1 MKTKINEKIWI
12 IREYI
17 QKLESIKNLILTHLD
32 SLEKLDDSTKSIWIS
47 HVKEF
52 YYYIVS
58 AWETLQVN
66 VSGKEINLDKSKG
79 FLYGAQNRLSQIISE
94 LNIFQSNTTSDLIT
108 KAETAFKECWDAFWL
123 IFTKLLPKKDLIKPK
138 EIVIKISDLEYHLP
152 CSFCGDNAVEFKIG
166 ESRFSRVESLLFKG
180 ITHGTALKITLAE
193 KLFKIL
199 ENKDLL
205 EIHNFMKKYHAYEGL
220 DAYCPECNKIYCWE
234 HYNAKEEYDDSFYD
248 CTMGICPKG
257 HSRMIDD

>member
-1 MKTKINEKIWI
+1 MKTNINERIWN

-17 QKLESIKNLILTHLD
+17 QNLETIKNLIMAHLD

-47 HVKEF
+47 HIKEF
-52 YYYIVS
+52 FYFTVS
-58 AWETLQVN
+58 AWETLHLN
-66 VSGKEINLDKSKG
+66 VSGEENTLNKSKG
-79 FLYGAQNRLSQIISE
+79 FLYGAQNRLAQINSE
-94 LNIFQSNTTSDLIT
+94 LNIFQSDETSALIT
-108 KAETAFKECWDAFWL
+108 QAETAFRECWDAFWV
-123 IFTKLLPKKDLIKPK
+123 IFNELAPEKDLVKPD
-138 EIVIKISDLEYHLP
+138 EIVIKISDIEYHLP
-152 CSFCGDNAVEFKIG
+152 CSVCSDIAVEFKIG
-166 ESRFSRVESLLFKG
+166 ESRFSKVESLLFKG

-205 EIHNFMKKYHAYEGL
+205 GIHNFMRKYHAYEGL

-248 CTMGICPKG
+248 CTRGICPNG
-257 HSRMIDD
+257 HRRMIDD